1 MYTLLNVI
9 KFGLKQTLTIGE
21 ADAKVL
27 KKNDL
32 MIDDIGRMDF
42 LSGFYF
48 RVFENFNVGENDP
61 ARFKLDIRVNRG
73 SILDDDKVHE
83 IENHT
88 IPIKIDNSFHKSLT
102 LEDIDFFF
110 NTLLDMS
117 VSTRDHEKK
126 DDKDKKKKDKK
137 KDKEKDGK
145 DKDKTADA

>member
-1 MYTLLNVI
+1 
-9 KFGLKQTLTIGE
+9 
-21 ADAKVL
+21 
-27 KKNDL
+27 

-145 DKDKTADA
+145 DKDKTADAQAPKDEVAKDTNQEVDQAL